1 MTEERTWPAAPED
14 DPAREP
20 DIAGDADGTTDD
32 SSASDEVVALRAELE
47 QARQQQLRALA
58 DYQNLQRRAQEER
71 TEFGRFQLT
80 ATVMNILPV
89 LDDLELAL
97 DAVHD
102 GIKDDP
108 WVDGIRLVMQKFRG
122 VLEAAGVREIHA
134 LSQPFNPERHE
145 AAGSAPGPEGEVV
158 RVLRRGYLLGDRV
171 VRPAMVMVG
180 DGDGAA
186 TP

>member
-1 MTEERTWPAAPED
+1 MTEERSDSVAPESD
-14 DPAREP
+14 SLAPAGAAESEDTVESLREAL
-20 DIAGDADGTTDD
+20 DQAHA
-32 SSASDEVVALRAELE
+32 ARLRA
-47 QARQQQLRALA
+47 AA

-108 WVDGIRLVMQKFRG
+108 WVDGIRLVMQKFQG
-122 VLEAAGVREIHA
+122 VLEAAGVKEIHA
-134 LSQPFNPERHE
+134 LSQPFSPERHE
-145 AAGSAPGPEGEVV
+145 AIGSAPGPQNEVV
-158 RVLRRGYLLGDRV
+158 RVLRRGYTLGERV

-180 DGDGAA
+180 DGEVA
-186 TP
+186 TTL

>member
-1 MTEERTWPAAPED
+1 MTEERMSPAASED
-14 DPAREP
+14 ESS
-20 DIAGDADGTTDD
+20 DAEAATPMDVD
-32 SSASDEVVALRAELE
+32 AQVEALRAELE
-47 QARQQQLRALA
+47 QAKQQQLRALA

-80 ATVMNILPV
+80 ATIMNILPV

-122 VLEAAGVREIHA
+122 VLEAAGVKEIHA
-134 LSQPFNPERHE
+134 LSQPFSPEKHE
-145 AAGSAPGPEGEVV
+145 AVGNAPGPQNEVV
-158 RVLRRGYLLGDRV
+158 RVLRRGYTLGERV

-180 DGDGAA
+180 DGEVA
-186 TP
+186 TTL